1 MSKTARAIRRSSRR
15 KNKRSEKRHNKW
27 LQRGCL
33 NESRNQ
39 KNRYNKKGG
48 SGVFAGQAWEA
59 NNVKPVNAIG
69 EFNNEGNIA
78 PLQNGG
84 GEGGVYNS
92 NTNGNH
98 YVLNTQTSQFPLSSN
113 ALVEMADKM
122 IGGGSLR
129 RKNANSTTR
138 VRQRRGK
145 NYRYSNKS
153 SRQKG
158 GAGFTEGFTQNLP
171 MHASNFIRGMGDSVG
186 SFIHGLQGDSAPYN
200 VADPTIQPI
209 SNSSR

>member
-39 KNRYNKKGG
+39 KNKYNKNGG

-69 EFNNEGNIA
+69 ELSDVKPIA

-98 YVLNTQTSQFPLSSN
+98 YALNTQTSQFPLSST

-122 IGGGSLR
+122 IGGSKR

-145 NYRYSNKS
+145 NYRYS
-153 SRQKG
+153 
-158 GAGFTEGFTQNLP
+158 
-171 MHASNFIRGMGDSVG
+171 V
-186 SFIHGLQGDSAPYN
+186 
-200 VADPTIQPI
+200 PI
-209 SNSSR
+209 FS